1 MSLPALLFDLDGTLI
16 ESDPLHAQVYV
27 EMFAARGIDIDERF
41 YFTEIHGR
49 QNTEVFRKHL
59 PDEDP
64 NELHLYK
71 EAAFRDLLGASVD
84 PMPGI
89 RGLLDRAMAQGWGV
103 AVVTNAPRLNADAM
117 LKAIGLTHHFPTVV
131 IGEECERGK
140 PDPAPYHAA
149 MALLGTLPDHAIAF
163 EDSAAG
169 LRSARASGAFTI
181 GVRSSLDHAALT
193 DLGAH
198 ATIQDFNDTALPV
211 LLERLEGAIS

>member
-1 MSLPALLFDLDGTLI
+1 MSQPALLFDLDGTLI

-27 EMFAARGIDIDERF
+27 EMFAARGIDIDHEF
-41 YFTEIHGR
+41 YFAEVHGR
-49 QNTEVFRKHL
+49 QNTEVFQKHL

-64 NELHLYK
+64 HELHLYK

-89 RGLLDRAMAQGWGV
+89 EGLLDRATELGWQV

-117 LKAIGLTHHFPTVV
+117 LRAIGLEGRFPTVV

-140 PDPAPYHAA
+140 PDPAPYLAA
-149 MALLGTLPDHAIAF
+149 MKLLGTLPHTAIAF

-169 LRSARASGAFTI
+169 LRAARASGAFTI
-181 GVRSSLDHAALT
+181 GIRSSLDHAALT

-211 LLERLEGAIS
+211 LLERLEGATS